1 MKMEDDK
8 TNIVI
13 PDSVTEIKDS
23 AFYDC
28 TGLTSIVIPNS
39 VTKIGDHA
47 FERCSNLSSITIGN
61 NVTSIGT
68 SAFEGCR
75 SLTSVILP
83 DSIKEIGDLAFKGCV
98 GLQNI
103 TLPESLTSVGNS
115 VFENCYGLKS
125 ATIESSIIGRK
136 LFRKCF
142 NLHSITLT
150 NSVKSLHLLDSFE
163 GCTNL
168 VQVNIEGDYIDISD
182 YNFADCTMLSIDS
195 KEKLF
200 FASRYDNVGS
210 ISNLNDNI
218 IDHGEYIEFIKPI
231 NGIKMVQKEFSECLD
246 WNSALGYAKTLNI
259 GGYNDWSI
267 PYFDELRTLYKIKDL
282 CNIKPGGAFWSMSQE
297 EHYELWVGRSWSRY
311 YRIIVDYINE
321 TKIKHIYKEE
331 EYDVIYTDDG
341 GAIDKLVNEW
351 NCEDPHDW
359 NIRCIRRISDR
370 QGIEMTPHVGY
381 FGRKEPL
388 PTTSDTDDFLV
399 DNSDDKCFITSA
411 VCKILGKPDDC
422 PELTAFRV
430 FRDTYM
436 ANKKGLNQ
444 EVQKYYEIAPAIC
457 AAIDAKGDEFA
468 KQEYARIW
476 DKYLSKAF
484 KALKD
489 NKLDKTYEIYKE
501 MVLSLEEDYLI

>member
-1 MKMEDDK
+1 MK
-8 TNIVI
+8 
-13 PDSVTEIKDS
+13 EIDLS
-23 AFYDC
+23 GC
-28 TGLTSIVIPNS
+28 TGLTSVDIPNS
-39 VTKIGDHA
+39 VKKID
-47 FERCSNLSSITIGN
+47 LS
-61 NVTSIGT
+61 
-68 SAFEGCR
+68 
-75 SLTSVILP
+75 
-83 DSIKEIGDLAFKGCV
+83 
-98 GLQNI
+98 
-103 TLPESLTSVGNS
+103 
-115 VFENCYGLKS
+115 
-125 ATIESSIIGRK
+125 
-136 LFRKCF
+136 
-142 NLHSITLT
+142 
-150 NSVKSLHLLDSFE
+150 

-168 VQVNIEGDYIDISD
+168 VQVNIDGDYIDIYGD
-182 YNFADCTMLSIDS
+182 TFAGCTMLSMDS
-195 KEKLF
+195 KESLF
-200 FASRYDNVGS
+200 FASRYDNVEK

-231 NGIKMVQKEFSECLD
+231 NGIKMVQKEFSECMD
-246 WNSALGYAKTLNI
+246 WESALGYAKTLNI

-321 TKIKHIYKEE
+321 TKIEHKYKEE

-388 PTTSDTDDFLV
+388 PTTSDTDDFLD

-436 ANKKGLNQ
+436 KEDEALKN
-444 EVQKYYEIAPAIC
+444 EVNNYYEIAPEIC
-457 AAIDAKGDEFA
+457 AEIDAKGEA
-468 KQEYARIW
+468 TARIEYERIW
-476 DKYLSKAF
+476 HTYLSKAYDALNNNEF
-484 KALKD
+484 KKAYQIYKD
-489 NKLDKTYEIYKE
+489 MVSKLQEIY
-501 MVLSLEEDYLI
+501 L